1 LRPLLVAL
9 LLSPVVAT
17 GQDVVTVAV
26 ASNFSVAIDE
36 MTAQFAASNGHRV
49 RVITA
54 STGKLHAQI
63 VNGAPFDVFLA
74 ADSDRPQRLEASG
87 AGVSGTRFTYAIGE
101 LVLWSRQ
108 LADCRG
114 ALDNPGGVRIAIANP
129 TIAPYGAAA
138 GEFLEQAGLW
148 ESVRP
153 RLVIGESISQVL
165 QFVASGNAQ
174 VGFIARSQLRAPS
187 LPDAT
192 CTWLV
197 PAALHAPIEQQAIL
211 LQRGRDKDGARRFLQ
226 FLRSD
231 SGRVII
237 ERHGYRLPE
246 LSK

>member
-1 LRPLLVAL
+1 M
-9 LLSPVVAT
+9 
-17 GQDVVTVAV
+17 TVAV
-26 ASNFSVAIDE
+26 ASNFSVTIDE
-36 MTAQFAASNGHRV
+36 IAAQFTTDTGHRV
-49 RVITA
+49 RLIPA

-87 AGVSGTRFTYAIGE
+87 AAVPGTRFTYAIGE

-114 ALDNPGGVRIAIANP
+114 ALDDPGGMRIAIANP
-129 TIAPYGAAA
+129 ATAPYGAAA
-138 GEFLEQAGLW
+138 REFLQQAGLW
-148 ESVRP
+148 ESVKP
-153 RLVIGESISQVL
+153 RLVIGESISQAL

-174 VGFIARSQLRAPS
+174 LGFIASSQLRAPS

-192 CTWLV
+192 CTWPV
-197 PAALHAPIEQQAIL
+197 PTALYAPIEQQAIL
-211 LQRGRDKDGARRFLQ
+211 LQHGRDTDGARRFLQ